1 MQATV
6 TRVQQKDLNF
16 ATAKRMLVRVM
27 KLLHVAPAKLG
38 QFHEPKEKNGKW
50 VWMLVSHSQDP
61 SRKVPIYFSVDTET
75 LVAQLSVT
83 RKTKKEL
90 SKWELKLPSEL
101 DDINGE
107 DVLDKLGFKS
117 VL

>member
-6 TRVQQKDLNF
+6 TRVQQKDLKF

-27 KLLHVAPAKLG
+27 KLLHVGPAKLG

-61 SRKVPIYFSVDTET
+61 TRKVPIYFSVNTENLT
-75 LVAQLSVT
+75 AQLSVT
-83 RKTKKEL
+83 RKTKQEL
-90 SKWELKLPSEL
+90 AKWELNLPVELNGISE
-101 DDINGE
+101 E
-107 DVLDKLGFKS
+107 KVLDALGFKS
-117 VL
+117 VA